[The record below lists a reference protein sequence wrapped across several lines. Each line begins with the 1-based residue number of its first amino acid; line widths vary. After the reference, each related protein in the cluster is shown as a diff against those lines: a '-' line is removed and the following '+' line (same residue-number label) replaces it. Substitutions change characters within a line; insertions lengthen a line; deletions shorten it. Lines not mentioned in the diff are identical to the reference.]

1 MIPNLGNSVD
11 KMQETFNKVVEELK
25 RNQATMKN
33 TINEIKNT
41 LDGINSGITEAEERI
56 SDLEDKMVEITT
68 AEQDKENHTSVCP
81 HSAAENKKQKIKRT
95 SAWEKVHPLHTG
107 GNAKNKS

>member
-1 MIPNLGNSVD
+1 MDENFPKLQHINPQIPKALVNL
-11 KMQETFNKVVEELK
+11 K
-25 RNQATMKN
+25 
-33 TINEIKNT
+33 
-41 LDGINSGITEAEERI
+41 
-56 SDLEDKMVEITT
+56 
-68 AEQDKENHTSVCP
+68 QDPYKENHTSVCP